1 MVGWFIKES
10 THFYSKD
17 ADFDVD
23 GNEVVDGYSET
34 DCNNGSCLNFG
45 VKVAGNCHTV

>member
-34 DCNNGSCLNFG
+34 DCNNGM
-45 VKVAGNCHTV
+45 KVAGNCHSV

>member
-10 THFYSKD
+10 AHFYSKY

-23 GNEVVDGYSET
+23 GNEVVDSHSET

-45 VKVAGNCHTV
+45 MEVAGNCHTV

>member
-23 GNEVVDGYSET
+23 RNEVVGGYSESE
-34 DCNNGSCLNFG
+34 CNNGSCLNFG
-45 VKVAGNCHTV
+45 IKVAGNCHTV